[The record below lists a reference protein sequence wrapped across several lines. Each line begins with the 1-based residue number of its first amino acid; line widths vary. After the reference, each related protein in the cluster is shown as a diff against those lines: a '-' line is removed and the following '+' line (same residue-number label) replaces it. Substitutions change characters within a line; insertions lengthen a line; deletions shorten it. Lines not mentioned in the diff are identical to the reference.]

1 MSQVWVYH
9 ETEEPKI
16 VDSKEAQAL
25 YEDGWADSPAKWLD
39 LSEQIDMTNRTEIQ
53 MVGEVIQ
60 ETVDRANDA
69 LAVKKAKR
77 KGLEKMANTYGVKVV
92 DQPTN
97 KLRKEVIEAIDG
109 NSD

>member
-1 MSQVWVYH
+1 MSECWVYH
-9 ETEEPKI
+9 KTEAPKI
-16 VDSKEAQAL
+16 VDAKEAKAL
-25 YEDGWADSPAKWLD
+25 YEKGWADSPAKWLD
-39 LSEQIDMTNRTEIQ
+39 LSKQVDMTNRTEVQ

-77 KGLEKMANTYGVKVV
+77 KGLEQMANTYGVKVI
-92 DQPTN
+92 DQSTSQ
-97 KLRKEVIEAIDG
+97 LRKEVAEAIDG

>member
-1 MSQVWVYH
+1 MSLCWVYH

-16 VDSKEAQAL
+16 VDEKEAKEL
-25 YEDGWADSPAKWLD
+25 YKKGWADSPAQWLD
-39 LSEQIDMTNRTEIQ
+39 LSKQVDMTNRTEVQ

-69 LAVKKAKR
+69 IAVKKAKR
-77 KGLEKMANTYGVKVV
+77 KGLEKLANTYGIGVI
-92 DQPTN
+92 DQSTSQ
-97 KLRKEVIEAIDG
+97 LRKEVAEAIDG